1 MKREWKNWRVALALA
16 FCLAM
21 FASAAFGGETVTVN
35 DVTSLTNQLD
45 RLNRQNTADRKDHGD
60 VIIMEPG
67 NYDVSGCHMEC
78 DAAGALQ
85 YLWSTSHL
93 AIAYVTL
100 KGKTDNPRDVVIYGN
115 KTDRILYMFLGK
127 LQNVTIS
134 NGYQKVGDIGGGGV
148 AARNQAS
155 LISNVVVT
163 SCSSKQKG
171 GGVYYTKCHDCT
183 VEKCYSSANGGGVYY
198 CDNFRRGR
206 IVNNESASSGGG
218 ASNARLDGTYVANN
232 VAAASGGGIAYNY
245 DDKTSSTNCTIVG
258 NTAKT
263 GGGVGDSARIYD
275 SVISNN
281 VAVLGG
287 GIAECTAY
295 GCKILHNLA
304 RASGSDNY
312 PKGGGCYAKDK
323 VCSVYD
329 SVVAGN
335 ACIIEGSTART
346 GGAGQKTNFY
356 RCEIF
361 NNFCPV
367 GASLNEGFAED
378 CVISNNVSPTYMHNL
393 RLTSRL
399 TRCKV
404 YKDSMTSPGA
414 VTDSVIRDYDGTWT
428 LAPGEN
434 VYTNGTFTNTNPG
447 NENYKLFINNASGVF
462 SLTNCLIFGNRAYSI
477 LAKDKAG
484 EPVNVV
490 NCTIVGNTNVCMFG
504 GFRADQDVA
513 VLYLKN
519 TIICGNRQMS
529 DPTKDWNFYPR
540 YGSDKETLVSIEN
553 CMIGPGWLDGQTFQS
568 CSGLISSNDPKFL
581 LHRDAAHPYALR
593 LNSPA
598 IGKGTVEAWMEGA
611 YDIRCA
617 IDDGEYPR
625 LRDGKVDLGCYQCW
639 LDPTGIVVSF
649 R

>member
-1 MKREWKNWRVALALA
+1 MKREWNNWRVALALA
-16 FCLAM
+16 FCQAM

-35 DVTSLTNQLD
+35 DVTSLTNELD
-45 RLNRQNTADRKDHGD
+45 RLNRQNTADRKDRGD

-78 DAAGALQ
+78 DAAGELQ

-134 NGYQKVGDIGGGGV
+134 NGCQKVGDIGGGGV

-155 LISNVVVT
+155 IISNVVVT
-163 SCSSKQKG
+163 SCSAKQKG
-171 GGVYYTKCHDCT
+171 GGVYYAKCYDCT

-198 CDNFRRGR
+198 CDDFRRGR

-245 DDKTSSTNCTIVG
+245 DNNTSSTNCTIVG

-323 VCSVYD
+323 ACNVYD
-329 SVVAGN
+329 SVIAGN
-335 ACIIEGSTART
+335 ACIIESSTART

-393 RLTSRL
+393 RLTTHL
-399 TRCKV
+399 TRCRI
-404 YKDSMTSPGA
+404 YKESLTSPGA
-414 VTDSVIRDYDGTWT
+414 VTDCLIIGYDGTWT

-434 VYTNGTFTNTNPG
+434 VYTNGTFVNETPG
-447 NENYKLFINNASGVF
+447 NENFKVFVNNANGICAI
-462 SLTNCLIFGNRAYSI
+462 TNCLIVGNTCYSI
-477 LAKDKAG
+477 ISKDKTG

-490 NCTIVGNTNVCMFG
+490 NCTIADNTNVCMFG
-504 GFRADQDVA
+504 GFRMDRDVTP
-513 VLYLKN
+513 LYLKN
-519 TIICGNRQMS
+519 TIICGNRQFNDS
-529 DPTKDWNFYPR
+529 SKDWNFYPR
-540 YGSDKETLVSIEN
+540 YGSSQECNIYLEN
-553 CMIGPGWLDGQTFQS
+553 CMIGPGWLNGQTFQS
-568 CSGLISSNDPKFL
+568 CSGLLSQNDPKFCR
-581 LHRDAAHPYALR
+581 HRDPAHPYALR

-617 IDDGEYPR
+617 IDGGEYPR